1 VLLKKVTFVKNV
13 NKGMIKQVETV
24 LNKLKIA
31 EFNIKINAKI
41 VLNNS
46 IFLIIIVNPLFKI
59 VKF

>member
-1 VLLKKVTFVKNV
+1 MKNV

-41 VLNNS
+41 ALNNS
-46 IFLIIIVNPLFKI
+46 IYLIIIVNPLFKI